1 MMKKQQTERRTD
13 MSKYAELQQRL
24 TVATERNRTNI
35 ERRDEL
41 LKQCKEDF
49 GCDSLDELR
58 ALAQKTKDMLE
69 ETTQALSKAEADAD
83 QAISVIE
90 DAVVGRVVTVTTEG

>member
-1 MMKKQQTERRTD
+1 
-13 MSKYAELQQRL
+13 MSKYAELQHRL

-49 GCDSLDELR
+49 GCDSIEELR
-58 ALAQKTKDMLE
+58 ALAQETKEKLDSVTAE
-69 ETTQALSKAEADAD
+69 LSNAEAKAE
-83 QAISVIE
+83 QAIASVE
-90 DAVVGRVVTVTTEG
+90 DAVAGRVVAGG

>member
-1 MMKKQQTERRTD
+1 
-13 MSKYAELQQRL
+13 MSKYAELLQRL

-49 GCDSLDELR
+49 GCDSLEELR
-58 ALAQKTKDMLE
+58 ALTQKTRGMLE
-69 ETTQALSKAEADAD
+69 EITQALSEAEAKAE
-83 QAISVIE
+83 QAVASVE
-90 DAVVGRVVTVTTEG
+90 DAVAGRVVTAG

>member
-1 MMKKQQTERRTD
+1 
-13 MSKYAELQQRL
+13 MSKYAELLQRL

-41 LKQCKEDF
+41 LKQCKEEF
-49 GCDSLDELR
+49 GCDSLDEFR

-69 ETTQALSKAEADAD
+69 ETTQALSEAEAKAE
-83 QAISVIE
+83 QAVASVE
-90 DAVVGRVVTVTTEG
+90 AAVAGRVATA

>member
-1 MMKKQQTERRTD
+1 M
-13 MSKYAELQQRL
+13 
-24 TVATERNRTNI
+24 ATERNRTNI

>member
-1 MMKKQQTERRTD
+1 

-49 GCDSLDELR
+49 GCDSLEELR
-58 ALAQKTKDMLE
+58 ALAQKNKDMLE
-69 ETTQALSKAEADAD
+69 ETTQALSEAEAKAE
-83 QAISVIE
+83 QAVASVE
-90 DAVVGRVVTVTTEG
+90 DAVAGRVVTAG

>member
-1 MMKKQQTERRTD
+1 

-49 GCDSLDELR
+49 DCDSIEELR
-58 ALAQKTKDMLE
+58 ALAQETKEKLDSVTAE
-69 ETTQALSKAEADAD
+69 LSNAEAKAEQEIA
-83 QAISVIE
+83 SVE
-90 DAVVGRVVTVTTEG
+90 DAVAGRVAAGG

>member
-1 MMKKQQTERRTD
+1 
-13 MSKYAELQQRL
+13 MSKYAELLQRL

-49 GCDSLDELR
+49 GCDSLEELR
-58 ALAQKTKDMLE
+58 ALTQKTRGMLE
-69 ETTQALSKAEADAD
+69 EITQALSEAEAKAE
-83 QAISVIE
+83 QAVASVE
-90 DAVVGRVVTVTTEG
+90 DAVAGRVATV

>member
-1 MMKKQQTERRTD
+1 MKQQTERRTD

-58 ALAQKTKDMLE
+58 TLAQKTKDMLE

>member
-1 MMKKQQTERRTD
+1 
-13 MSKYAELQQRL
+13 MSNYAELQNRL

>member
-1 MMKKQQTERRTD
+1 

-49 GCDSLDELR
+49 RCDSLEELR
-58 ALAQKTKDMLE
+58 GLAQETKEKLE
-69 ETTQALSKAEADAD
+69 ETTRALADAEAKAE
-83 QAISVIE
+83 QAIASVE
-90 DAVVGRVVTVTTEG
+90 DAVAGRL

>member
-1 MMKKQQTERRTD
+1 
-13 MSKYAELQQRL
+13 MSKYAELLQRL

-41 LKQCKEDF
+41 LRQCKEDF
-49 GCDSLDELR
+49 GCDSLDEFR

-69 ETTQALSKAEADAD
+69 ETTQALSEAEAKAE
-83 QAISVIE
+83 QAVASVE
-90 DAVVGRVVTVTTEG
+90 AAVAGRVATA

>member
-1 MMKKQQTERRTD
+1 MKQQTERRTD